1 MNKITFL
8 GAGSSVFAKNVLGD
22 CLQTDCLREYEY
34 ALFDIDPVRLE
45 ESYRMLSN
53 INRNSNGGKAKT
65 AFTKYIRAHRAE
77 LPTDREIKVGYFNS
91 TSSLV
96 RSSGV
101 TLENL
106 IEQWANI
113 CRN

>member
-1 MNKITFL
+1 MFM
-8 GAGSSVFAKNVLGD
+8 SH
-22 CLQTDCLREYEY
+22 Y
-34 ALFDIDPVRLE
+34 ATEVCKCPG
-45 ESYRMLSN
+45 M
-53 INRNSNGGKAKT
+53 
-65 AFTKYIRAHRAE
+65 AHRAE